1 MSEELKTQVSQ
12 AMDSASESGT
22 ENESENVSSPDVK
35 MEQEP
40 KEESKESSEEKIE
53 DKSEDKSEKKPQ
65 EETKDES
72 EGENVKNVDEEKDY
86 LSQIK
91 NLNKAISIE
100 REEKAKLKDDLESVK
115 PILEKMKSAFI
126 PETPEEN
133 QEEPKPMTQQE
144 MESWYEQKEAE
155 KQKQEEQNRLKET
168 IDKQVKDM
176 SEKWDGKDGKPKYDD
191 QEVIQWQRDNNK
203 LYLMPEEAFTLMKR
217 DDIIDWETKQVV
229 SKAKKPVSSEKSS
242 GGSTQ
247 HTPDS
252 VKPNSDQEVKNAVLE
267 AMSSIDVD

>member
-35 MEQEP
+35 VEQEP
-40 KEESKESSEEKIE
+40 ENKPEEKKEEPKE
-53 DKSEDKSEKKPQ
+53 Q
-65 EETKDES
+65 ES
-72 EGENVKNVDEEKDY
+72 ERKPEEVKREDVKNVDEDKDY

-91 NLNKAISIE
+91 NLNKAIAIE
-100 REEKAKLKDDLESVK
+100 REEKAKLREDLESVK
-115 PILEKMKSAFI
+115 PFVEKMKTAF
-126 PETPEEN
+126 TPEQEAEEV
-133 QEEPKPMTQQE
+133 EEPRPMTQDE
-144 MESWYEQKEAE
+144 LEEWYKNKEAE
-155 KQKQEEQNRLKET
+155 KQKESEEKQLKDT

-176 SEKWDGKDGKPKYDD
+176 AEKWDGKDGKPKYDD

-217 DDIIDWETKQVV
+217 DDIIDWETKQVM
-229 SKAKKPVSSEKSS
+229 SKAKKPVSSERSS

-252 VKPNSDQEVKNAVLE
+252 VKPSSDQEIKNAALE
-267 AMSSIDVD
+267 AMNSVDIG